1 MHGIWVLSDLRGQE
15 RFRCWV
21 SRVSI
26 GKATL
31 KDINYVNKVFV
42 AGTLPKSRIHYL
54 KMTSVITLKKR
65 IERSEA
71 EVEVTRGLSVYL
83 RRLRFP
89 SE

>member
-1 MHGIWVLSDLRGQE
+1 MGSGDLHGIWVLNELRDQE

-31 KDINYVNKVFV
+31 KDIKYMDKVLV
-42 AGTLPKSRIHYL
+42 ADTLPNSRIHYL
-54 KMTSVITLKKR
+54 KMTLVITLKKR

-71 EVEVTRGLSVYL
+71 EVQVFT
-83 RRLRFP
+83 
-89 SE
+89 

>member
-1 MHGIWVLSDLRGQE
+1 MHGIWVLSELREQE

-26 GKATL
+26 GKAPL
-31 KDINYVNKVFV
+31 KDLKYVDKVLV
-42 AGTLPKSRIHYL
+42 ADTLPKSRIHYL

-83 RRLRFP
+83 RRLHFP
-89 SE
+89 S